1 MSHIPVLLEESIDFL
16 RIIPGGNYFDGTY
29 GEGGHSNAILKNLNK
44 EGRLFAT
51 DLDLGAIEIAKKN
64 MVDNRFSIF
73 HSSFSNIK
81 HLDIPHLDGAIFDF
95 GMSSNQLDDP
105 SRGFSFKNN
114 GPIDMRMNTES
125 DANLKKWI
133 NNASENEIED
143 VIRQFG
149 EESNA
154 KKISKKII
162 EVRQNKSINDTHD
175 LAEIIKSVSRFKK
188 NKIHPA
194 TKTFQA
200 FRIFINNELDEIQK
214 LLISIDDMMKVGSR
228 LVFISFHSLED
239 RLIKNFFRPKEINY
253 PRDIPINN
261 EIEIRYKALGKKI
274 RASKDEIKINP
285 RSRSAILRAFEK
297 I

>member
-16 RIIPGGNYFDGTY
+16 RIIPSGNYFDGTY
-29 GEGGHSNAILKNLNK
+29 GEGGHSNVILKNLN
-44 EGRLFAT
+44 ERGRLFAT
-51 DLDLGAIEIAKKN
+51 DLDLDAIEIAKKN
-64 MVDNRFSIF
+64 MVDQRFSIF
-73 HSSFSNIK
+73 HSSFGNIK
-81 HLDIPHLDGAIFDF
+81 SLDIPHLDGAIFDF

-125 DANLKKWI
+125 NASLKKWI
-133 NNASENEIED
+133 NNAPENEIEN
-143 VIRQFG
+143 VIKKFG

-154 KKISKKII
+154 KKISRKII
-162 EVRQNKSINDTHD
+162 EVRQNKQINNTND
-175 LAEIIKSVSRFKK
+175 LAEIIKSVSQFKK
-188 NKIHPA
+188 SKIHPA

-214 LLISIDDMMKVGSR
+214 LLSSIDDMMKVGSR

-239 RLIKNFFRPKEINY
+239 RLIKNFFRPKKINY

-261 EIEIRYKALGKKI
+261 EIEIRYKSLGKKI
-274 RASKDEIKINP
+274 RASEDEIKMNP

>member
-1 MSHIPVLLEESIDFL
+1 MC
-16 RIIPGGNYFDGTY
+16 
-29 GEGGHSNAILKNLNK
+29 
-44 EGRLFAT
+44 
-51 DLDLGAIEIAKKN
+51 
-64 MVDNRFSIF
+64 
-73 HSSFSNIK
+73 
-81 HLDIPHLDGAIFDF
+81 
-95 GMSSNQLDDP
+95 
-105 SRGFSFKNN
+105 
-114 GPIDMRMNTES
+114 
-125 DANLKKWI
+125 
-133 NNASENEIED
+133 
-143 VIRQFG
+143 IRD
-149 EESNA
+149 
-154 KKISKKII
+154 
-162 EVRQNKSINDTHD
+162 R
-175 LAEIIKSVSRFKK
+175 AEIIKSVSRFKK
-188 NKIHPA
+188 NKIRPA

-214 LLISIDDMMKVGSR
+214 LLSSIDDMMKVGSR

>member
-16 RIIPGGNYFDGTY
+16 RIIPSGNYFDGTY
-29 GEGGHSNAILKNLNK
+29 GEGGHSNVILKNLN
-44 EGRLFAT
+44 ERGRLFAT
-51 DLDLGAIEIAKKN
+51 DLDLDAVEIAKKN
-64 MVDNRFSIF
+64 MVDQRFSIF

-81 HLDIPHLDGAIFDF
+81 SLDIPHLDGAIFDF

-105 SRGFSFKNN
+105 LRGFSFKNN

-125 DANLKKWI
+125 NASLKKWI
-133 NNASENEIED
+133 NNAPENEIEN
-143 VIRQFG
+143 VIRKFG

-154 KKISKKII
+154 KKISRKII
-162 EVRQNKSINDTHD
+162 EVRQNKIINNTND
-175 LAEIIKSVSRFKK
+175 LAEIIKSVSQFKK
-188 NKIHPA
+188 SKIHPA

-214 LLISIDDMMKVGSR
+214 LLSSIDDMMKVGSR

-239 RLIKNFFRPKEINY
+239 RLIKHFFRPKEINY

-261 EIEIRYKALGKKI
+261 EIEIKYKSLGKKI
-274 RASKDEIKINP
+274 RASKDEIKTNP